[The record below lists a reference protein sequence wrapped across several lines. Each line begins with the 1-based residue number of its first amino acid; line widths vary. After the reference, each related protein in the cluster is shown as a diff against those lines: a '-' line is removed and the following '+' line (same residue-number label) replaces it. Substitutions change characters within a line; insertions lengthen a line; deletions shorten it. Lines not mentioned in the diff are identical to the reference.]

1 MLRKSK
7 GFGKRALE
15 KQIKNPDIRPG
26 SFLEIVFLLL
36 SAVIPLPC
44 LF

>member
-7 GFGKRALE
+7 DFGKRALE

-26 SFLEIVFLLL
+26 SLFLLL
-36 SAVIPLPC
+36 SAIIPLPC